1 MMDAGVEL
9 RLSRAGVP
17 WSYTKIF
24 RSCMENEYF
33 QFFTDLKALSRVE
46 AEFAILLRIVLLTA
60 LKQSEIF
67 GNEKAIGHGM

>member
-1 MMDAGVEL
+1 
-9 RLSRAGVP
+9 
-17 WSYTKIF
+17 
-24 RSCMENEYF
+24 MENEYF
-33 QFFTDLKALSRVE
+33 RFFTDHKALSRVE